1 VQAVGNHRVGAPRL
15 STAASRASLAVL
27 ALILAA
33 TSVACGDQGTSGNQ
47 ADTDPA
53 EFSTTI
59 DNPLLPLSVV
69 RATVFEGSEPDPD
82 TGEAIETRSE
92 RRLIDETFVVDG
104 TRVAILEVKE
114 YEDGELVESTRD
126 YFAQREDGSVWYF
139 GEHVDDLEEGKV
151 IGHEGAWLA
160 GEDGAQAGL
169 FMPADPEVGQVFEQE
184 QAPGVAEDRSTVVAI
199 DISAAVPAG
208 TFDKC
213 IKTRDFAPLDKVT
226 EFKFYCEG
234 VGLVSE
240 EKPGGGGGIELVT
253 Y

>member
-1 VQAVGNHRVGAPRL
+1 VGKHGVGAPLL
-15 STAASRASLAVL
+15 SRGATRASLAVL

-47 ADTDPA
+47 ASGSEPSV
-53 EFSTTI
+53 FSTTI
-59 DNPLLPLSVV
+59 DNPLLPLSVI

-82 TGEAIETRSE
+82 TGDTIETRSE

-126 YFAQREDGSVWYF
+126 YFAQRQDGSVWYF
-139 GEHVDDLEEGKV
+139 GEHVSDLEEGKV
-151 IGHEGAWLA
+151 VGHEGEWLA
-160 GEDGAQAGL
+160 GEDGAKAGL
-169 FMPADPEVGQVFEQE
+169 FMPAEAEVGQVFEQE

-199 DISAAVPAG
+199 DVNATVPAG
-208 TFDKC
+208 TFENC
-213 IKTRDFAPLDKVT
+213 IKTRDFAPLDNVT

-240 EKPGGGGGIELVT
+240 EKPAGGGGIELVT
-253 Y
+253 YKD